1 MKQYNTRKV
10 ANNKDVRVLLRM
22 TSKDKAKLQANAKK
36 EGKTMSEYI
45 RSKVLL

>member
-1 MKQYNTRKV
+1 MTKNKT
-10 ANNKDVRVLLRM
+10 KDVRLELRM
-22 TSKDKAKLQANAKK
+22 TSKDKAKIESNAKK

>member
-10 ANNKDVRVLLRM
+10 ANAKDITIRLRM
-22 TSKDKAKLQANAKK
+22 TAKDKAKLQASAKK